1 MAEVSYRNP
10 AGLTETLCSFDQRT
24 GWLDD
29 LSSYVAERAAR
40 TLPDGE
46 RLLVM
51 ITDLQRAATSRCR
64 MRKNL
69 VDDWLRDELAPVAR
83 QER

>member
-10 AGLTETLCSFDQRT
+10 AGLAETLRSSGQRT
-24 GWLDD
+24 DWLDD
-29 LSSYVAERAAR
+29 LSSYVAKRAAR

-51 ITDLQRAATSRCR
+51 STDVQRAATSRCR
-64 MRKNL
+64 TTKI
-69 VDDWLRDELAPVAR
+69 
-83 QER
+83 